1 MANLHPQ
8 ASRAVIEQLIQQ
20 RLLPN
25 ADIAAIDAQMW
36 QLFGEQWAILY
47 TDLVGFSRKV
57 ECFGI
62 VHFLQIIY
70 QSRQMF
76 EPIAAQFGGQILKEE
91 GDSLLMIFR
100 DPVAALQAALAMHQA
115 SENFSLD
122 KLEENRVDLCVGL
135 GWGQVLKI
143 DDVDVFGSE
152 VNSAC
157 KLGEDRAKKGET
169 LVTEAFAQAVMGKG
183 DWDCI
188 AIDIEPLATSR
199 VYQIRGR
206 SG

>member
-1 MANLHPQ
+1 MSSLHPQ
-8 ASRAVIEQLIQQ
+8 ASRAAIEQLIQK

-25 ADIAAIDAQMW
+25 ADISAIDAQMW
-36 QLFGEQWAILY
+36 QIFGEQWAILY

-57 ECFGI
+57 ESFGI

-76 EPIAAQFGGQILKEE
+76 EPIVAQFGGQILKEE
-91 GDSLLMIFR
+91 GDSFLMIFR
-100 DPVAALQAALAMHQA
+100 DPVAALQAALAMHRA
-115 SENFSLD
+115 SENFSHGKLD
-122 KLEENRVDLCVGL
+122 EDRVDLCVGL
-135 GWGQVLKI
+135 GWGRVLKI

-169 LVTEAFAQAVMGKG
+169 LATDAFAQAVKGKG
-183 DWDCI
+183 AWDCI
-188 AIDIEPLATSR
+188 AIDIEPLATKQ
-199 VYQIRGR
+199 VYQIRQHSR
-206 SG
+206 